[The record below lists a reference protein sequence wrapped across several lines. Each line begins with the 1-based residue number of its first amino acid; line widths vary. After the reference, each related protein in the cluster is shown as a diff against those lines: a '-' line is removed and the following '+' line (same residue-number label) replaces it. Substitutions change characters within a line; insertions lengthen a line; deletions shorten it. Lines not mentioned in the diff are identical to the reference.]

1 MTRVLVFIVFVFV
14 FGLSACGSSESKDE
28 SYKYRFS
35 EGSCDTGEQS
45 FSSKQAYCSAL
56 KNDSLNKGCA
66 AATRA
71 KTFESAKCS

>member
-1 MTRVLVFIVFVFV
+1 MTRVLVFIISV

-28 SYKYRFS
+28 SYRYRFS